1 MKHIGILTSGG
12 DAPGMNAA
20 IRAVVR
26 AATYHGVTVTGIER
40 GYKGMIDGSIR
51 ALGARDVSGIINRG
65 GTILYTA
72 RCHRFMEPEGRKQ
85 AAENLAKW
93 GIEGIVVI
101 GGDGS
106 YQGAEKLH
114 EEFGIRCIGL
124 PGTIDNDIGGTD
136 YTIGF
141 DTAINTAIEAIDRIR
156 DTAASHDRIFFIE
169 VMGRRSGYVAM
180 ISGIAGG
187 AEDILL
193 PEVETTVEKLIERLR
208 SGEQSGKKSSIIIV
222 AEGCESGGAMA
233 LAKLVSEHSEYKD
246 NRVTVIGHLQRGG
259 SPSAFDRVLASQMGV
274 RAVEALIA
282 GESGKMVGI
291 SGQKLH
297 LRPLSDAWE
306 KRTRFDMELLRV
318 AHVLSI

>member
-1 MKHIGILTSGG
+1 MKRIGLLTSGG

-26 AATYHGVTVTGIER
+26 AATFHGIEVMGIER
-40 GYKGMIDGSIR
+40 GYKGMIDGAAR
-51 ALGARDVSGIINRG
+51 TLGPRDVSGIISRG
-65 GTILYTA
+65 GTILHTA
-72 RCHRFMEPEGRKQ
+72 RCHRFMEAEGRRQ

-93 GIEGIVVI
+93 SIEGLVVI

-106 YQGAEKLH
+106 YQGAAKLH
-114 EEFGIRCIGL
+114 EEHGIRCIGL

-141 DTAINTAIEAIDRIR
+141 DTAINTAMEAIDRIR
-156 DTAASHDRIFFIE
+156 DTAASHDRTFFIE

-193 PEVETTVEKLIERLR
+193 PEVDMPVETLVERLR
-208 SGEQSGKKSSIIIV
+208 SGQQRGKKSSIIIV
-222 AEGCESGGAMA
+222 AEGCEYGGAMA
-233 LAKLVSEHSEYKD
+233 LAKRVEACSEYKD
-246 NRVTVIGHLQRGG
+246 NRITVIGHLQRGG

-274 RAVEALIA
+274 HAVDALIS

-291 SGQKLH
+291 AGQKMQ
-297 LRPLSDAWE
+297 LRPFRDAWE
-306 KRTRFDMELLRV
+306 QRTRFDLELLRV